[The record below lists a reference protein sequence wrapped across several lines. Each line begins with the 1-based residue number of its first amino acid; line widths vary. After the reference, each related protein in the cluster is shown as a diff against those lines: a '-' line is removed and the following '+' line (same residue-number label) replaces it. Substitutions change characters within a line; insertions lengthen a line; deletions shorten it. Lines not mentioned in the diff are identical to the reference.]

1 MGYKTDENAPLSSL
15 SQVLANSI
23 THGIGAGLSI
33 AGIVI
38 LIIRAVK
45 RGTGWHL
52 ASFLVFG
59 ISLLVLYLTST
70 VYHSFINHP
79 IKAFL
84 QRLDHSAILIL
95 IAGTYTPFLLT
106 QLRNGFGWS
115 FFGILWGITILVLI
129 LKLAFKSR
137 FEKPPVLLYL
147 LLGWL
152 GAVIFYNTFHKLGT
166 LSIWFL
172 LIGGLFYS
180 SGVIFYRWKK
190 LPFNHAIWHVFVIL
204 GSTFHYFSILSL
216 A

>member
-1 MGYKTDENAPLSSL
+1 MPYKTDKNAPASPLN
-15 SQVLANSI
+15 QVLANSI
-23 THGIGAGLSI
+23 THGIGACLSI

-59 ISLLVLYLTST
+59 ISLLILYLAST
-70 VYHSFINHP
+70 IYHSFVNHHV
-79 IKAFL
+79 KALL

-106 QLRNGFGWS
+106 QLRNGFGWT
-115 FFGILWGITILVLI
+115 FFGVVWGISLLVLI

-147 LLGWL
+147 IMGWL
-152 GAVIFYNTFHKLGT
+152 GVLIFYNTFQKIGK

-172 LIGGLFYS
+172 VIGGLFYS
-180 SGVIFYRWKK
+180 FGIIFYRWKK
-190 LPFNHAIWHVFVIL
+190 LPFSHAIWHVFVIF
-204 GSTFHYFSILSL
+204 GSAFHYFSVLLL